1 MTDSMAVARL
11 FAEALN
17 AGDNDA
23 AALLL
28 AEDAELV
35 YPGRTVHGRTA
46 WVEARKDQAAP
57 SGLTE
62 SVADAVFTETDGG
75 GVEMTARLV
84 QQWAESGEVAHEQP
98 VRVLFDVN
106 SGAISRLEFLPA

>member
-1 MTDSMAVARL
+1 MTDSIAVARR

-35 YPGRTVHGRTA
+35 YPGRTMHGRAA
-46 WVEARKDQAAP
+46 WVAARKDQATP
-57 SGLTE
+57 SGVTE
-62 SVADAVFTETDGG
+62 SVIDAVFNETDGS
-75 GVEMTARLV
+75 VEMSARLV
-84 QQWAESGEVAHEQP
+84 QQWTESGEVAHEQP
-98 VRVLFDVN
+98 IRVRFDVN
-106 SGAISRLEFLPA
+106 SGAISRLEFLSA